1 MVDAIGRSD
10 ALYHTQR
17 IAAADDAQQATAK
30 VKQSKREGPTDI
42 VEISHAGQQI
52 LKLVGQ
58 MPLTPLTGAQS
69 LEDVDKELKTL
80 FNQLNIPSDT
90 SVTFTEHKDGSFSVS
105 GDPEMVSLLEEKLNN
120 MDEPSYLRQA
130 LKKAGM
136 AARMEFDAAQWAAV
150 ANDPNGTGPGIP
162 EAGGMTI
169 LTRSA
174 GSLDYPISLKNGE
187 VSASFFDKQGNPALP
202 EGAADELSQWVPF
215 SKTPVLN

>member
-1 MVDAIGRSD
+1 MVDAIGRND

-17 IAAADDAQQATAK
+17 IAATDDAQQATAK
-30 VKQSKREGPTDI
+30 TDQSKREGPTDT

-58 MPLTPLTGAQS
+58 MPLTPLTGAQA
-69 LEDVDKELKTL
+69 LEGVGKELKTL

-90 SVTFTEHKDGSFSVS
+90 SVTFTENEDGSFSVS
-105 GDPEMVSLLEEKLNN
+105 GDPETASLLEEKLNN

-130 LKKAGM
+130 LKKASV

-150 ANDPNGTGPGIP
+150 ANDPNGSGPGIP
-162 EAGGMTI
+162 EAGGMTL

-174 GSLDYPISLKNGE
+174 GSLEYPISWKNGE

-202 EGAADELSQWVPF
+202 EGTADELSQWVPF
-215 SKTPVLN
+215 LKPPVLN